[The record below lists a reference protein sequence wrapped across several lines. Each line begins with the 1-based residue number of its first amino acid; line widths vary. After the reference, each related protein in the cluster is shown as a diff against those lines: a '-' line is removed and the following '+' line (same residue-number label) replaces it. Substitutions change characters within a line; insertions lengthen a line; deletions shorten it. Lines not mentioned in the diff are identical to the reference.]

1 MDTLTGVLAPN
12 YSENMNMSSITQTQQ
27 VIFRNIYAYTNACL
41 HKMTTD
47 EHMAMNLNER
57 QKRNMR
63 GFDGK
68 KERGKRESYCSQI
81 ELHAKKSVQLFQFL
95 FNLVLTC

>member
-1 MDTLTGVLAPN
+1 MDTLTDVLAPN
-12 YSENMNMSSITQTQQ
+12 YSENMNMSSITQTHQ

-68 KERGKRESYCSQI
+68 KENG
-81 ELHAKKSVQLFQFL
+81 ELLQSNRIACKKSVQLFQFL